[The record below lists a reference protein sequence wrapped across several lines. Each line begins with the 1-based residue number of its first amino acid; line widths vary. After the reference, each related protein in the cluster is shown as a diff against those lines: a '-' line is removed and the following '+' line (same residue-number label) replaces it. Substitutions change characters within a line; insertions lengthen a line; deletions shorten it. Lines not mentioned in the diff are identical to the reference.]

1 LPSAFSAYRGAID
14 VIELVAS
21 AEQQQIIESVAGYLA
36 GRYPVERLRGDH
48 RSPDRDERRAWA
60 ELAAQG
66 WFGLG
71 ISPELD
77 GVGYG
82 VVEEMLAFREFGRF
96 LISPRILATT
106 LAAHVANAAGD
117 TELVRSI
124 VAGKTRAAV
133 ASMVGLGEIGPSV
146 RGDLHLID
154 SEPDDLLILWNGDG
168 AALVERKGLADVR
181 SVTALDGSVGL
192 ERGRAVAT
200 AALVFVPSVAR
211 PIALHAN
218 LLIAAQLTGNA
229 EATRDLAV
237 EYAKIRVQFGKPI
250 GAFQAVAHHCA
261 DMALRARA
269 ALSQTMFAAV
279 AARDARDDARFQTSA
294 ASIITADA
302 ALRNATIAIR
312 IHGGIG
318 FTAECDVHHYLK
330 RAHLFDHISGGGRL
344 HQVALLA
351 EPVPN
356 LE

>member
-1 LPSAFSAYRGAID
+1 M
-14 VIELVAS
+14 IELVAS
-21 AEQQQIIESVAGYLA
+21 SEQQEIIDSIAGFLA
-36 GRYPVERLRGDH
+36 ARYPVERLRGEH
-48 RSPDRDERRAWA
+48 RPAERDERRGWP

-71 ISPELD
+71 IPEDLD
-77 GVGYG
+77 GAGYG

-106 LAAHVANAAGD
+106 LAAHVASAAGD
-117 TELVRSI
+117 ADLVRSI
-124 VAGKTRAAV
+124 VAGETRAAV
-133 ASMVGLGEIGPSV
+133 ANMIGPGVIGSSV

-154 SEPDDLLILWNGDG
+154 SEDDDLLILWDDDG
-168 AALVERKGLADVR
+168 AALIERTCVKDVC
-181 SVTALDGSVGL
+181 SVTALDGSVDL
-192 ERGRAVAT
+192 ERGSAVDT
-200 AALVFVPSVAR
+200 AALGFVPAAAA

-218 LLIAAQLTGNA
+218 LLIAAQLAGNA

-237 EYAKIRVQFGKPI
+237 EYAKIRMQFGKPI

-261 DMALRARA
+261 DMALRTRA
-269 ALSQTMFAAV
+269 ALSQTIFAAV
-279 AARDARDDARFQTSA
+279 ATRDARDDARFQSAA
-294 ASIITADA
+294 ASIVATDA

-330 RAHLFDHISGGGRL
+330 RAHLFDHISGGTRL
-344 HQVALLA
+344 HQTTLLA

>member
-1 LPSAFSAYRGAID
+1 M
-14 VIELVAS
+14 IELIAS
-21 AEQQQIIESVAGYLA
+21 SEQQEIIDSIAGFLA
-36 GRYPVERLRGDH
+36 ARYPVERLRSEH
-48 RSPDRDERRAWA
+48 RATERDERRGWP

-71 ISPELD
+71 IPEELD
-77 GVGYG
+77 GAGYG

-106 LAAHVANAAGD
+106 LAAHVASAAGD
-117 TELVRSI
+117 ADLVRSI
-124 VAGKTRAAV
+124 VAGETRAAV
-133 ASMVGLGEIGPSV
+133 ARVIGLGVLGPSV
-146 RGDLHLID
+146 SGDLHLID
-154 SEPDDLLILWNGDG
+154 SEDDDLLVLWDDDG
-168 AALVERKGLADVR
+168 AALVERTGVKDVR
-181 SVTALDGSVGL
+181 SVTALDGSVAL
-192 ERGRAVAT
+192 ERGSAVDT
-200 AALVFVPSVAR
+200 AALAFVPTAAA

-218 LLIAAQLTGNA
+218 LLIAAQLAGNA

-269 ALSQTMFAAV
+269 ALSQTIFAAV
-279 AARDARDDARFQTSA
+279 AVRDARADARFQSAA
-294 ASIITADA
+294 ASIVTADA

-330 RAHLFDHISGGGRL
+330 RAHLYDHITGGTRL
-344 HQVALLA
+344 HQTTLLA
-351 EPVPN
+351 EPVPH
-356 LE
+356 LD